1 MFRIYRFF
9 ILLVVFNFF
18 ELKAQI
24 YVDKSFY
31 LVDEL
36 NLKEVSENDKFLID
50 SCLKIYHKSNIDTVK
65 LSALAAIVEDCWDD
79 NVWPKYNNE
88 IYLQVS
94 NKLNTKN
101 DLKNDELF
109 YYKKLLGAC
118 LNNIAYNL
126 DIQGE
131 TDSALFYYNQCLK
144 LFNEIKDNV
153 GLADTYNNMGY
164 IFRYQGNIPKALEYY
179 QKSLKLNQE
188 LNNKKGIALVLNNL
202 SLIYTRNNDLIQA
215 EKFLIESMNLKIEI
229 NDVHGLGY
237 TYINLADIYRL
248 KNLKKQAIEFY
259 LKAISTLDSL
269 GEKNGVAN
277 CYNNLGLIYFNDNE
291 LDLADKFFKK
301 SMDLNIELHNIN
313 LTAISA
319 VNMGNL
325 YIKRKNYNQA
335 EKYGLLALKYAKDG
349 GYIEALRDA
358 SALLYNVN
366 KAKGNYKQALEMYEL
381 RSLMHDSMIND
392 NNKKE
397 AIRSQLQYSYEKQA
411 VADSIKNAEEK
422 KIIQAQILVQKTQLK
437 QEKTKRIALYGG
449 LILVIIFAG
458 VMYNRFKVTNRQ
470 KLVIES
476 QNKLVENQKQIIEDK
491 HMEVLDS
498 IRYAKRIQDA
508 IMTSQNYIERNI
520 KRLKGS

>member
-1 MFRIYRFF
+1 MSKVIF
-9 ILLVVFNFF
+9 LLVFVFFLQGNG
-18 ELKAQI
+18 LRSQSLG
-24 YVDKSFY
+24 DKSFY
-31 LVDEL
+31 ITDSL
-36 NLKEVSENDKFLID
+36 NLDEISMNDKLLID
-50 SCLKIYHKSNIDTVK
+50 SCLKVFHKSKIDTVK

-79 NVWPKYNNE
+79 NIWPKYNKI
-88 IYLQVS
+88 IYEKV
-94 NKLNTKN
+94 NKHIYSSDKISKT
-101 DLKNDELF
+101 ELF
-109 YYKKLLGAC
+109 FYKKLLGAC
-118 LNNIAYNL
+118 LNNMAYSL

-131 TDSALFYYNQCLK
+131 TDSALFYYNKCL
-144 LFNEIKDNV
+144 LVFNEIKDKI

-164 IFRYQGNIPKALEYY
+164 IYRYQGNVPKAIEYY

-202 SLIYTRNNDLIQA
+202 SLIYNRNNDLVQA
-215 EKFLIESMNLKIEI
+215 EKLLLESMDLKIEI

-248 KNLKKQAIEFY
+248 KKLKKQAIEFY
-259 LKAISTLDSL
+259 LKAITTLDSL

-291 LDLADKFFKK
+291 LDLADKFFQK
-301 SMDLNIELHNIN
+301 SMDLNIQLNNIN
-313 LTAISA
+313 LIAISA

-325 YIKRKNYNQA
+325 NIKRKNYKQA

-358 SALLYNVN
+358 AALLYNVN
-366 KAKGNYKQALEMYEL
+366 KVNGNYKQALEMYEL

-392 NNKKE
+392 NNRKE

-422 KIIQAQILVQKTQLK
+422 RIIQAQILLQDTQLK

-458 VMYNRFKVTNRQ
+458 FMYNRFKVTNKQ

-508 IMTSQNYIERNI
+508 LMTSQNYIERNI
-520 KRLKGS
+520 KRLKE